1 MTIESLMYALLTLP
15 LLFSIIAVSGVVRN
29 KYIHI
34 LNKFVGTA
42 VGILFIAILFEFDPS
57 QGYAFSIFYL
67 DSLSIILLL
76 TLVVLY
82 VATAWITKGYL
93 LREKNYYKFGR
104 GYLSSSPNL
113 IGRYYALTH
122 AFMWTMIFVI
132 SVENLGLMW
141 VGIEA
146 TTLVSALL
154 VSFKCT
160 RSALEATWKYIMV
173 CTVGICLALLGTIIL
188 YYAQLGGLGSEHA
201 LSWTYLSSHALSLDP
216 SFVKLAFLFI
226 FIGYGTKIG
235 LAPMHTWL
243 PDVYSEAPSLISGL
257 LSGALCSCA
266 IYVMMRNLAI
276 IVPVVGVDFVS
287 KIILFFGI
295 ITLLIAIPFVLIQR
309 DLKRLLAYSS
319 MENIA
324 IMMLGVGIFSVFS
337 VKAALFHL
345 LNHAFIK
352 FTLFYTAGTI
362 IQEYNTKNIMRI
374 HGMIKETP
382 RTATILLMG
391 MFAILGMPPFGLFV
405 SKFAITFEM
414 FRKGH
419 YVVGT
424 LLVVLVAGVV
434 IGILYHIMRISS
446 DKATLKACGDLF
458 DKTDLLFLG
467 VLLCG
472 SIGTIVAIMQSQLFI
487 DVFDNAAKIV
497 VGGVL

>member
-1 MTIESLMYALLTLP
+1 MTVESLMYAILTLP
-15 LLFSIIAVSGVVRN
+15 FLFSIIALSGIVKN
-29 KYIHI
+29 KYIHA
-34 LNKFVGTA
+34 LNKFIA
-42 VGILFIAILFEFDPS
+42 SIVGILFIVLLVKFDPS
-57 QGYAFSIFYL
+57 QSYAFSIFYL
-67 DSLSIILLL
+67 DSLSFILLL
-76 TLVVLY
+76 TIVVLY
-82 VATAWITKGYL
+82 VATAWVTKGYL
-93 LREKNYYKFGR
+93 LREKKYYNFAR
-104 GYLSSSPNL
+104 GYLSSSPKL

-122 AFMWTMIFVI
+122 TFIGTMLFVI
-132 SVENLGLMW
+132 SVENLGMMW

-154 VSFKCT
+154 VSFKYT

-188 YYAQLGGLGSEHA
+188 YYAQLNGVGSENA
-201 LSWTYLSSHALSLDP
+201 LSWTYLSSNAMSLDP

-266 IYVMMRNLAI
+266 IYVMLRNLAI
-276 IVPVVGVDFVS
+276 IVPVVGIAFVS
-287 KIILFFGI
+287 KMILFFGI

-319 MENIA
+319 MENIG

-345 LNHAFIK
+345 LNHALIK

-391 MFAILGMPPFGLFV
+391 MFAILGMPPFGLFI

-419 YVVGT
+419 YVFGA
-424 LLVVLVAGVV
+424 LLVILVAGVV

-446 DKATLKACGDLF
+446 GKASLKACGDLF

-472 SIGTIVAIMQSQLFI
+472 SIGTIFAIMQSEFFIVLF
-487 DVFDNAAKIV
+487 DTAAKIV
-497 VGGVL
+497 VGGVI